1 MSYPCASTNVRYS
14 SAERLGARDLQGV
27 GIGKELR
34 PEILRLAVREA
45 LGAIAPAL
53 DLDAVDEHD
62 PLTGRRIFASRNPDL
77 PAARTATDAAALPR
91 HRGVGSCG
99 HERKLAR
106 FVDRTVDRDQHRV
119 P

>member
-45 LGAIAPAL
+45 LGAIALAL
-53 DLDAVDEHD
+53 DLALSTSAIRSSVD
-62 PLTGRRIFASRNPDL
+62 GSS
-77 PAARTATDAAALPR
+77 PAETRT
-91 HRGVGSCG
+91 S
-99 HERKLAR
+99 
-106 FVDRTVDRDQHRV
+106 
-119 P
+119 